1 VDIKGPVL
9 PDQDFFTMGEVC
21 RLVQVPAHTLR
32 YWEARVG
39 LLRPA
44 RRAGGHRRYS
54 RADIETIVAI
64 REFVLRRKMTV
75 AGARKAL
82 IERRKARPAPA
93 AAAPEPQG
101 GAPAGTLK
109 VLREVR
115 KEIRTLMDEL
125 SK

>member
-1 VDIKGPVL
+1 MELKGPVL
-9 PDQDFFTMGEVC
+9 PDKDFFTMGEVC

-39 LLRPA
+39 LLRPS

-54 RADIETIVAI
+54 RTDIETICAI

-82 IERRKARPAPA
+82 LERRKARPAVEAAPA
-93 AAAPEPQG
+93 AEGPSAS
-101 GAPAGTLK
+101 TLK

-115 KEIRTLMDEL
+115 KEIRTLMEEL